1 MALDLETV
9 VKQITDSGI
18 IAAGK
23 LENFIPPKAH
33 PTTVEELVLELVK
46 SKNLT
51 TFQGQ
56 QVKAGK
62 AKALILG
69 NYTILDKIGAG
80 GMGQVFKAQHRKM
93 DRTVAIKMLPPAMTK
108 DAAALARFER
118 EVRAAAKLFHPNIV
132 PALDADQANGVH
144 FLVMEHVEGKDLSAI
159 VKKNG
164 PLPVGKA
171 VNYILQAAKGLEFAH
186 SKGVIHRDIKP
197 ANLLLS
203 SDGVVKILDMGLA
216 RIDAPGGNAATDAEL
231 TGTGAVMGT
240 VDYMAPE
247 QALNTK
253 LADARADIYS
263 LGISLYYLIAGR
275 AAYGGDSLMEKL
287 VAHREQ
293 PIPSLQD
300 VQANVPKQLDS
311 IFRKMVA
318 KRVEDRYQSMS
329 EVVEALEGLGFG
341 GSGMSN
347 KGEAASGLTLSAE
360 DRKTL
365 AAKGTKNSLGS
376 LTEAV
381 ASEKTKH
388 LFAKII
394 GGTFATIIAPI
405 LVTVLI
411 KYLQIDNSSPSTP
424 AATAPSVSPVKKE
437 ETDAPKPLVA
447 PFGAKAAQAAQA
459 AWAKHL
465 GTTVEQKN
473 SVGMTLVLIPPG
485 EFRMGST
492 PEQKSMGIKMAQYVK
507 NRHDDI
513 LSRLKDEVP
522 QHRVAIIK
530 PYWMGM
536 TEVTIG
542 QFSKFVEATNYV
554 TSAEKKPQGKT
565 ANWRTPGYAV
575 TDDFPVTQVIWDEAV
590 QFCNWLSGREELNP
604 CYLQEVKNVWVL
616 TASGTGYRLPTEAEW
631 EYACRAGTTTQYSFG
646 DDPTMFDKY
655 GWSSENSDGV
665 ARAVGLKVAN
675 AFGLLDMHGNAAEW
689 CHDFFAVDYYSSS
702 DPADPFGPSAGSERV
717 SRGGS
722 WPHTSVVSRSAFRVS
737 ALPVFNHNAFGF
749 RVVRVQ

>member
-1 MALDLETV
+1 MSLVIFVGISQSSGMVATSRPTSDQIRRRIAGIAVDVMKQASLILSSGLSSLRSMVLSSTAKNGWSSGAGRASSCNSLISPQTLLVSEPLPPNSGAAIITARYPMTGNPPMALDLETV
-9 VKQITDSGI
+9 VKQLTDSGI

-33 PTTVEELVLELVK
+33 PKTVEELVSELVK
-46 SKNLT
+46 SKYLT

-253 LADARADIYS
+253 QADARADIYS

-293 PIPSLQD
+293 PVPSLQD
-300 VQANVPKQLDS
+300 VQANVPKQLDAV
-311 IFRKMVA
+311 FKKMCA
-318 KRVEDRYQSMS
+318 KRIEDRYQTMS

-341 GSGMSN
+341 GSGASN
-347 KGEAASGLTLSAE
+347 KSEAATALTLSTE
-360 DRKTL
+360 ERKRL
-365 AAKGTKNSLGS
+365 ASKRTKKPLGS
-376 LTEAV
+376 LTYAV

-411 KYLQIDNSSPSTP
+411 KYLQIDSSTPNPPVQTTKSSPTLNKINLLALVNP
-424 AATAPSVSPVKKE
+424 DTDSVKGGWRKA
-437 ETDAPKPLVA
+437 ETGVLDSSADGIYTVLLPYKPPQEYELTVTVTRMKSDGPFLIGLVGNGDVQ
-447 PFGAKAAQAAQA
+447 F
-459 AWAKHL
+459 
-465 GTTVEQKN
+465 
-473 SVGMTLVLIPPG
+473 TLVLDSHRCTLSGIEKVDG
-485 EFRMGST
+485 EFAYRNVTRRPGMVLALNQST
-492 PEQKSMGIKMAQYVK
+492 TIVC
-507 NRHDDI
+507 
-513 LSRLKDEVP
+513 
-522 QHRVAIIK
+522 RV
-530 PYWMGM
+530 
-536 TEVTIG
+536 
-542 QFSKFVEATNYV
+542 
-554 TSAEKKPQGKT
+554 
-565 ANWRTPGYAV
+565 R
-575 TDDFPVTQVIWDEAV
+575 
-590 QFCNWLSGREELNP
+590 
-604 CYLQEVKNVWVL
+604 
-616 TASGTGYRLPTEAEW
+616 
-631 EYACRAGTTTQYSFG
+631 
-646 DDPTMFDKY
+646 
-655 GWSSENSDGV
+655 SDGLTV
-665 ARAVGLKVAN
+665 FRDEN
-675 AFGLLDMHGNAAEW
+675 ELLAWKGGYNRFS
-689 CHDFFAVDYYSSS
+689 CNPQYYSGGE
-702 DPADPFGPSAGSERV
+702 PRFYL
-717 SRGGS
+717 GS
-722 WPHTSVVSRSAFRVS
+722 WESSFRVT
-737 ALPVFNHNAFGF
+737 N
-749 RVVRVQ
+749 VQIRH